1 VRRLLA
7 LSVITPLIVAANFTP
22 EQAPLVFGQRE
33 MASHMDISPD
43 GRSVVYISPG
53 KGKNTIAYVASLD
66 SKTPKAVLSSNA
78 NPESLSWCNFV
89 SNTRLVC
96 KITALTDYEGR
107 IIPASRLFA
116 VNTDGSN
123 AKPLGQRGSM
133 YDERIRQFDGEVL
146 DYLPGGEGGAVLM
159 AREYVPE
166 VGRADT
172 KLARKVEGLGVDKV
186 DTLSLASTAIERP
199 NKQAGD
205 FMTDGR
211 GNVRV
216 MTVQPVA
223 GATGYAGSKVLYKY
237 RTPDSSEWKDLGDY
251 DINTRQG
258 LVPLAVDGGIN
269 SAYVLK
275 KLNGRWALYR
285 VKLDGS
291 AATELVYSNPKVDVD
306 DVVRIGKGQRV
317 IGVTYTDDVT
327 HTVYFDPEFKSLA
340 GALSKALPNLPLVQ
354 FGSASADGAKLLI
367 FAGSDTDPGR
377 WYVYDKSKRGLE
389 EIMLARPALEGAQL
403 ARVKTVSYPAA
414 DGTQI
419 PAYLTLPPGKESAK
433 GLPAVVMPHGGPE
446 SRDYWGFD
454 WLVQFLAYKGYA
466 VLQPQYRGSAGYGD
480 EWLMKNGFQSW
491 KTSIGD
497 VTASAKWLA
506 AQGIADPKKL
516 AIVGWSYGGYAA
528 LQSDVSEPGLFK
540 AVVAIAPVTD
550 LDMVKEE
557 ARYFSNKT
565 LTANYIGTGPHIR
578 EGSPLQNVGR
588 IAAPVLLVHG
598 DRDLNVGVR
607 QSRKMAEA
615 LKAAGKKSDYIEY
628 PGLEHSLVD
637 STVRAQMLEKIAAFL
652 AANVK

>member
-1 VRRLLA
+1 MRRLLA

-89 SNTRLVC
+89 SNARLVC

-107 IIPASRLFA
+107 IVPASRLFA

-123 AKPLGQRGSM
+123 AKPLGQRGSI
-133 YDERIRQFDGEVL
+133 YDERIRQFDGEIL
-146 DYLPGGEGGAVLM
+146 DYLPGGDGGAVLM

-166 VGRADT
+166 VGRVDT

-186 DTLSLASTAIERP
+186 DTLSLASDPVERP

-237 RTPDSSEWKDLGDY
+237 RTPGSAEWKDLGDY

-258 LVPLAVDGGIN
+258 LIPLAIDGGIN
-269 SAYVLK
+269 AAYVLK
-275 KLNGRWALYR
+275 KLSGRWALYR

-291 AATELVYSNPKVDVD
+291 LATELVYSNPKVDVD
-306 DVVRIGKGQRV
+306 NVVRIGKGQRV

-354 FGSASADGAKLLI
+354 FGSASADGSKLLI

-377 WYVYDKSKRGLE
+377 WYVYDKTKRGLE

-414 DGTQI
+414 DGTPI

-466 VLQPQYRGSAGYGD
+466 VLQPQYRGSSGYGD
-480 EWLMKNGFQSW
+480 EWLMKNGFQNW

-497 VTASAKWLA
+497 VTAAGRWLDAK
-506 AQGIADPKKL
+506 GIADPKKL

-565 LTANYIGTGPHIR
+565 LTATYIGTGPHIR
-578 EGSPLQNVGR
+578 EGSPLQNVSK

-598 DRDLNVGVR
+598 ERDFNVGVR

-615 LKAAGKKSDYIEY
+615 LKSAGKKSDYVEY

-637 STVRAQMLEKIAAFL
+637 STARAQMLEKIDAFL
-652 AANVK
+652 GANLK